1 LIAND
6 PKGFHKS
13 SIVNT
18 EEVKLGEGVPHN
30 IIFCYYIMAKSSGG
44 SNGGILG
51 SGIFGF
57 FGTTIECKAEDN
69 SIYCNIMKFVNL
81 FFALL
86 LIGTILF
93 YAFHFLYKL
102 KKMKK

>member
-1 LIAND
+1 M
-6 PKGFHKS
+6 G
-13 SIVNT
+13 
-18 EEVKLGEGVPHN
+18 EVKLGEDVPHN

-44 SNGGILG
+44 SKSSGGGNGGILG

-86 LIGTILF
+86 LIGAILF

-102 KKMKK
+102 KKIKK